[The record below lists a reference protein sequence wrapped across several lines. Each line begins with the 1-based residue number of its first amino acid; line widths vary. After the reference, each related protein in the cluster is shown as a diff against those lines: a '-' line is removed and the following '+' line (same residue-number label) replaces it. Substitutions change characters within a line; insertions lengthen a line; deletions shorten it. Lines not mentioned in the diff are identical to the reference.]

1 MTAEGVERVEQLA
14 MLLPH
19 RAISLQGYL
28 FSRPVSASDLL
39 PLLERLPAHCQ
50 ELKQTAQKLP
60 AAEIRDPHGRKAPGL
75 AVAGRRLITGF
86 LLLPWWPSAP

>member
-1 MTAEGVERVEQLA
+1 VERVEQLA
-14 MLLPH
+14 MLLPN

-50 ELKQTAQKLP
+50 ELKKAAQQLP
-60 AAEIRDPHGRKAPGL
+60 AQTKFATRTGE
-75 AVAGRRLITGF
+75 RRRGALTLVGD
-86 LLLPWWPSAP
+86 